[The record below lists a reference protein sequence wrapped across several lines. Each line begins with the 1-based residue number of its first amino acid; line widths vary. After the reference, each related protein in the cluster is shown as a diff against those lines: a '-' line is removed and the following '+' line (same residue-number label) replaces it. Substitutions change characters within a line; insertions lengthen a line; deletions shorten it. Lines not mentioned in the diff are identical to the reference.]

1 MSVSLANLQIVPFNP
16 ETHDVS
22 GFDCD
27 DSDLNDFLKSDAAK
41 YQSEHLSCTRLAFLD
56 GVIVG
61 YLTILADCIILKS
74 GEKRHLFDFHQSVY
88 TFSALKIGR
97 IGVQKELQRKNHI
110 GTQLLK
116 YAISLAIRL
125 NQELHIG
132 CRFITLDAYPRSIG
146 WYKKN
151 GFAFNKH
158 YNSPEKTH
166 PSMRFDIVKSTM
178 ISLNP

>member
-1 MSVSLANLQIVPFNP
+1 MPVSPVNLQIIPFDP
-16 ETHDVS
+16 KTHDVS

-27 DSDLNDFLKSDAAK
+27 DPDLNDFLKNDAAK
-41 YQSEHLSCTRLAFLD
+41 YQDEHLSCTRLALLD
-56 GVIVG
+56 GAIVG
-61 YLTILADCIILKS
+61 YITMLADCIILKS

-97 IGVQKELQRKNHI
+97 VGVQKELQRKKHI

-132 CRFITLDAYPRSIG
+132 CRFITLDAYPKSID
-146 WYKKN
+146 WYLKN
-151 GFAFNKH
+151 GFVFNK
-158 YNSPEKTH
+158 YYSAPEKTH
-166 PSMRFDIVKSTM
+166 PSMRFDIVKGAM
-178 ISLNP
+178 IS

>member
-1 MSVSLANLQIVPFNP
+1 MSVSLASLQIVPFDP
-16 ETHDVS
+16 KTHNVN

-27 DSDLNDFLKSDAAK
+27 DSDLNDFLKNDAAK
-41 YQSEHLSCTRLAFLD
+41 YQDEHLSRTRLAFLD
-56 GVIVG
+56 GAIVG

-74 GEKRHLFDFHQSVY
+74 GEKRHLFDFHRSVY

-97 IGVQKELQRKNHI
+97 IGVQKESQGSHI

-132 CRFITLDAYPRSIG
+132 CRLITVDAYPKSIG
-146 WYKKN
+146 WYEKN
-151 GFAFNKH
+151 GFVFNKH
-158 YNSPEKTH
+158 YAIPEKTH

-178 ISLNP
+178 IS